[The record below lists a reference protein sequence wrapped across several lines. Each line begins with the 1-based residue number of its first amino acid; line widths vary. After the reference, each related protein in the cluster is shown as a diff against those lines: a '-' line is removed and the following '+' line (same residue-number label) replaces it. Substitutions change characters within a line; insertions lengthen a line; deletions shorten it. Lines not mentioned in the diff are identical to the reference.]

1 MVGGLHSMRLMR
13 SLDGMSGW
21 MEEEW
26 WIGLDRLVCNN
37 ILAGGF
43 FFFRRMWMVGKLYP
57 GKLQCSRRDRPSVA
71 FACLKIRVITDEF
84 LAMYVT

>member
-43 FFFRRMWMVGKLYP
+43 FFFEECGWLGNCILENFSVP
-57 GKLQCSRRDRPSVA
+57 GE
-71 FACLKIRVITDEF
+71 TDHQS
-84 LAMYVT
+84 LLLV